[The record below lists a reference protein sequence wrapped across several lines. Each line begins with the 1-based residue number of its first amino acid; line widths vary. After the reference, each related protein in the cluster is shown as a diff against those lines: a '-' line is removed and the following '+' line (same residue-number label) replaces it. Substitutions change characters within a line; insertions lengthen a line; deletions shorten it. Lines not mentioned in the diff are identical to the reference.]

1 MLFMFDVWLSEWPFS
16 LTFLVWPWWA
26 KKPNEDFSDV
36 TLVFG
41 DGELEGKNE
50 YE

>member
-1 MLFMFDVWLSEWPFS
+1 MLYMFDVWPFS
-16 LTFLVWPWWA
+16 LTHRWA